1 MDHDAAKSILN
12 DSTKMKNLS
21 EEAFKAVDKDNS
33 GKLDKQETRAAI
45 DDVCVNLF
53 KCDKWDNEKFA
64 EHWGRLDTTDDNEI
78 DDKEFGKLLKWI
90 LEAI

>member
-1 MDHDAAKSILN
+1 MDHTAAQSILN
-12 DSTKMKNLS
+12 DDTKMKGLS
-21 EEAFKAVDKDNS
+21 TEAFKAVDKDSS
-33 GKLDKQETRAAI
+33 GSLDKQETRDAI

-64 EHWGRLDTTDDNEI
+64 EHWGRLDTSSDNEI
-78 DDKEFGKLLKWI
+78 DEKEFGKLLKWI